1 MIRRSF
7 SIGILSGL
15 LLSLAGF
22 YPVLSL
28 VVPFLLDNWPKP
40 ISSPLL
46 DGLILMISAALWVP
60 TFLGAGFIAARRS
73 NAIGWLDGAKSG
85 VLTGLIA
92 GCIVAFMLL
101 VPINVLESYTHITPN
116 LERGDGPV
124 MLPAEEDVV
133 EAVEI
138 LEQSALIVDI
148 SILLHVVV
156 MGSQGTYMGWRR
168 RNEPDQTPSS
178 LLDLFK
184 QGISPQQWFAK
195 NESSLQIG
203 LLVGL
208 GVSVLIV
215 RSTFGDFYVDFLDSW
230 PELAQLMRRAMTGS
244 MISGS
249 ANQALSFLSPI
260 LAISLLG
267 FGGLIVGLTRNPKT
281 RFRGRIAGVTIA
293 GIIIF
298 VSIFASIGQ
307 AVYFAWGMFPYLW
320 FRPGP
325 AIDFEPP
332 LILLESGAYYVIG
345 VFGIAWGLLFV
356 GALIGLIFGLAQGF
370 FYSLL
375 LPLVRHRPVD
385 IAFARHYKLRRQS
398 QDAILVVY
406 QLFMQ
411 TEHAHNVLAHLAG
424 RVFRRDPDLAQ
435 LMAAF
440 HTLSTNK
447 NISLQIESTK
457 TVQTILAKH
466 PEWRWANDT
475 QAVYTTLH
483 DVLMARTFE
492 QIILIAEPPTQSTSS
507 LPPLLGKSMQHIS
520 RILTELQKVER
531 VEDLSTKLIFLEN
544 GLEAIHNAQ
553 RFVTVEMG
561 NPAIVKSRL
570 PAQTVLTNAL
580 DHWQGIVLKA
590 IKQLKGRADVRCAL
604 KTKQIMLSE
613 QARQL
618 PLVFELSNT
627 GLNVAQQVRVK
638 VLPGRDYT
646 FIQEQVEAQVEIL
659 PPAEIRQSTV
669 LIQPR
674 PEAHRLRIAWE
685 VIYDDAVD
693 AECKLNFADV
703 IEAITPDKPFTRIF
717 PIPYVTGTPL
727 KTDHVFVGRQDVF
740 DFIQEN
746 MVGVHQNN
754 IIILHGQRRTGK
766 TSVLYRLG
774 QMMSDS
780 HYGVLI
786 DMQGKP
792 ARSEVDLLYAIADDI
807 VFALEDHNV
816 FVNLPPRSAFEDA
829 PEFFF
834 RSRFLR
840 SLYPHLEG
848 KNILLMFDEFEELQ
862 RRVEDGYI
870 EPAFFHFL
878 RNLMQHEQQLDFV
891 FSGTH
896 KLEELGAEYWS
907 ILFNIAAYKPITFLS
922 EGEIQRLITE
932 PVAQYNVEYDPLA
945 IERIRDVAAGHPYF
959 TQLIL
964 HEMIIYHNETERSYL
979 TVADVDQV
987 LVRIVERGEA
997 HFKYIWAESTEE
1009 ERLVLR
1015 ALTELLVNAE
1025 TASVNELREFLTER
1039 GYSSPNHWSAP
1050 LLSLESRDILT
1061 RGSVKSQWYRF
1072 MVDLI
1077 RLWVDATRPGL

>member
-7 SIGILSGL
+7 GTGIIAGLILSIA
-15 LLSLAGF
+15 SI
-22 YPVLSL
+22 YPVLAL
-28 VVPFLLDNWPKP
+28 IAPFALDEWERP
-40 ISSPLL
+40 IQSPLL
-46 DGLILMISAALWVP
+46 DGIILMLAAALFVP

-73 NAIGWLDGAKSG
+73 EAVGWLEGAKSG
-85 VLTGLIA
+85 VLTGLVA
-92 GCIVAFMLL
+92 GCIVAIMVLIPLNTLEAYQPILL
-101 VPINVLESYTHITPN
+101 EFEQGSRIT
-116 LERGDGPV
+116 
-124 MLPAEEDVV
+124 LPDEEDVADTV
-133 EAVEI
+133 DL
-138 LEQSALIVDI
+138 LEQSTLVVDI
-148 SILLHVVV
+148 SVILHVVV
-156 MGSQGTYMGWRR
+156 MGAQGTYMGWRR
-168 RNEPDQTPSS
+168 RDVDNRQPDT
-178 LLDLFK
+178 LIELVK
-184 QGISPQQWFAK
+184 QGINPQVWFAK

-208 GVSVLIV
+208 AISVLVI
-215 RSTFGDFYVDFLDSW
+215 RPTFGELYIDLLDS
-230 PELAQLMRRAMTGS
+230 PELNQLMRFVTGNAMDDS
-244 MISGS
+244 PE
-249 ANQALSFLSPI
+249 ALSFLTP
-260 LAISLLG
+260 LLTISLLG
-267 FGGLIVGLTRNPKT
+267 FGGLVVGLTRNPKT
-281 RFRGRIAGVTIA
+281 RFRGRIAGVMLA
-293 GIIIF
+293 GVII
-298 VSIFASIGQ
+298 SASLFASIAQGI
-307 AVYFAWGMFPYLW
+307 YLTWGLIPYVW
-320 FRPGP
+320 FRNVGNGD
-325 AIDFEPP
+325 INPP
-332 LILLESGAYYVIG
+332 LELLFDGTYYIIGA
-345 VFGIAWGLLFV
+345 FGIAWSLLLISVIV
-356 GALIGLIFGLAQGF
+356 GVVVGLAQGL
-370 FYSLL
+370 FYSIFV
-375 LPLVRHRPVD
+375 PLIRPRPVD
-385 IAFARHYKLRRQS
+385 VAFGIHYRLIRKP
-398 QDAILVVY
+398 QDVVPIFY
-406 QLFMQ
+406 QLYRQ
-411 TEHAHNVLAHLAG
+411 HERAHHVLAHLAG
-424 RVFRRDPDLAQ
+424 RIYRRDKDTALITS
-435 LMAAF
+435 AF
-440 HTLSTNK
+440 HALSHSK
-447 NISLQIESTK
+447 DIHSQIEATE
-457 TVQTILAKH
+457 TIQEVLGKH
-466 PEWRWANDT
+466 PEWRWAMDT
-475 QAVYTTLH
+475 QAVYTTLR
-483 DVLMARTFE
+483 DVLTARTLE
-492 QIILIAEPPTQSTSS
+492 QILQITEPPTQSTSS
-507 LPPLLGKSMQHIS
+507 LPPLLGKSMQYINQ
-520 RILTELQKVER
+520 ILSELQKMER

-553 RFVTVEMG
+553 RFVTVEMS

-570 PAQTVLTNAL
+570 PAHMVLVNAL

-590 IKQLKGRADVRCAL
+590 IKQLKGRADVSCLL

-627 GLNVAQQVRVK
+627 GLNVAQGVRVR
-638 VLPGRDYT
+638 VLPGREFT
-646 FIQEQVEAQVEIL
+646 FINDQTTAEIEIL
-659 PPAEIRQSTV
+659 PPAEIKQGTIP
-669 LIQPR
+669 IQPNADAR
-674 PEAHRLRIAWE
+674 RIRIEWE

-693 AECKLNFADV
+693 AERKLLFADV

-740 DFIQEN
+740 EFIREN
-746 MVGVHQNN
+746 MVGMHQNN

-774 QMMSDS
+774 EMMSDT

-807 VFALEDHNV
+807 IFALEDHNV
-816 FVNLPPRSAFEDA
+816 FANLPPRSAFEDA

-840 SLYPHLEG
+840 NIYPHLEG

-870 EPAFFHFL
+870 EPSFFHFL
-878 RNLMQHEQQLDFV
+878 RNLMQHEKHLDFV

-922 EGEIQRLITE
+922 DNEVHRLITE

-964 HEMIIYHNETERSYL
+964 HEMIVYHNETKRSYL
-979 TVADVDQV
+979 TVTDVEQV
-987 LVRIVERGEA
+987 LERIVERGEA

-1015 ALTELLVNAE
+1015 AMTELLVSSE
-1025 TASVNELREFLTER
+1025 TAPVARLREFLTER
-1039 GYSSPNHWSAP
+1039 GYESLTQWAIP

-1061 RGSVKSQWYRF
+1061 RTSPKSQRYRF